1 MKFVDEARINVL
13 AGNGGNGALSFRR
26 EKYVPRG
33 GPDGGDGGLGGS
45 IFLVADERLNTLV
58 DFRHQRIF
66 KAQRGAHGAG
76 KKCTGAGGEDLL
88 IPVPVGTMVKVL
100 TTDELIGDLTTDG
113 QKLLVARGG
122 EGGKGN
128 TRFKSSTN
136 QAPRKTTNGVAGEA
150 RELHLEL
157 RLLAD
162 VGLVGFPNAGKSTLV
177 RAVSAATPK
186 VADYPFTTLYPSLG
200 VVSMDRGR
208 SYVVADVPGLIEG
221 AADGA
226 GLGIQFLK
234 HIQRT
239 RILWHVV
246 ELAPLDG
253 SDPAEQVR
261 RIENELEKFDPELVK
276 WPRWLI
282 LNKSDLLAEDELAA
296 KVEKVLSDLQ
306 WQAPHY
312 VVSAVAG
319 KGLDELKSL
328 TMQAVET
335 LDAEDEESPSV
346 ETGEAVASP
355 DPAIDNDQ
363 DRA

>member
-1 MKFVDEARINVL
+1 MKFVDEARINVH

-45 IFLVADERLNTLV
+45 VYLVADDRLNTLV

-66 KAQRGAHGAG
+66 KAQRGADGAG
-76 KKCTGAGGEDLL
+76 KKCTGAGGEDLRV
-88 IPVPVGTMVKVL
+88 PVPVGTMVKVHH
-100 TTDELIGDLTTDG
+100 TDELIGDLTKNG
-113 QKLLVARGG
+113 QTLLVAQGG

-136 QAPRKTTNGVAGEA
+136 QAPRKTTKGVAGEV
-150 RELHLEL
+150 RELYLEL

-186 VADYPFTTLYPSLG
+186 VADYPFTTLNPSLG

-234 HIQRT
+234 HIKRT
-239 RILWHVV
+239 RVLWHLV

-253 SDPAEQVR
+253 SDPALQVR
-261 RIENELEKFDPELVK
+261 RIEKELEKFDPELVH

-282 LNKSDLLAEDELAA
+282 MTKCDLMAEDELQQT
-296 KVEKVLSDLQ
+296 VEKVLEDLQ

-312 VVSAVAG
+312 VVSAIAG
-319 KGLDELKSL
+319 VGLDQLKAES
-328 TMQAVET
+328 MQAIEALNEQET
-335 LDAEDEESPSV
+335 ESDE
-346 ETGEAVASP
+346 ALASP
-355 DPAIDNDQ
+355 DPEYDLDQ

>member
-88 IPVPVGTMVKVL
+88 IPVPVGTLVKVL
-100 TTDELIGDLTTDG
+100 NTDELIGDLTTDG

-177 RAVSAATPK
+177 RSVSAATPK

-239 RILWHVV
+239 RILWHLV

-261 RIENELEKFDPELVK
+261 RIEAELVKFDPALVN

-282 LNKSDLLAEDELAA
+282 LTKSDLLGEDELAA
-296 KVEKVLSDLQ
+296 AVEKILSDLQ

-319 KGLDELKSL
+319 LGLAELKAQA
-328 TMQAVET
+328 MQAVET
-335 LDAEDEESPSV
+335 LDEEREEAQSV
-346 ETGEAVASP
+346 EAGEAVASP
-355 DPAIDNDQ
+355 APAIDNDQ